1 MFIAAFLK
9 GITGLGFSTICL
21 GMLANIIPLPVA
33 IPMVIIPSLSSN
45 VIVMVQAGHFRP
57 TLFEFKWL
65 YLATLPGLVIGLVL
79 LGSVPPVQ
87 TAAALGVVLIAY
99 AIFALVHSE
108 FRLSQRVARNLQ
120 VPVGFTTGIVN
131 GATGSQVMPVLPYL
145 LSLSLSPDRLVQAI
159 NISFTASSLVM
170 MAGLAHL
177 GFLDAKILL
186 ASCLAIIPVYVGIKL
201 GGALRRKLPEKM
213 FRTAVLVLLIL
224 FGINLL
230 RGLIAA

>member
-1 MFIAAFLK
+1 M
-9 GITGLGFSTICL
+9 
-21 GMLANIIPLPVA
+21 
-33 IPMVIIPSLSSN
+33 
-45 VIVMVQAGHFRP
+45 
-57 TLFEFKWL
+57 
-65 YLATLPGLVIGLVL
+65 
-79 LGSVPPVQ
+79 
-87 TAAALGVVLIAY
+87 
-99 AIFALVHSE
+99 HSE

>member
-45 VIVMVQAGHFRP
+45 VIVMVQVGHFRP

-65 YLATLPGLVIGLVL
+65 YLTTLPGLAIGLTL
-79 LGSVPPVQ
+79 LGSVPTVQ
-87 TAAALGVVLIAY
+87 TTAALGAVLIAY

-108 FRLSQRVARNLQ
+108 FRLSERVARYLQ

-177 GFLDAKILL
+177 GLLDTKILL
-186 ASCLAIIPVYVGIKL
+186 ASCLAIIPVYIGIKL
-201 GGALRRKLPEKM
+201 GGALQRKLPEKG
-213 FRTAVLVLLIL
+213 FRIAVLILLIV
-224 FGINLL
+224 FGVNLI
-230 RGLIAA
+230 RGFFAI